1 MQSHGVVP
9 TLPPAGR
16 LVNLATRFSCKS
28 AGFDKLSQRTRSYQI
43 SFFLF
48 ISPTANDFASVLL
61 KARLPLHTRVD
72 LLYAV
77 PDTPFQQGE
86 PLMPVADLELILRPG
101 SNGNSAVAD
110 ARLTHPGSQAEAVLA
125 TDVPVALDPTALLAL
140 TLDTAAYGRALTRQV
155 FAEGSPLRDAW
166 QRARALA
173 DGAKLPLRLRLR
185 LAAAASKL
193 HALRWET
200 LRDPLTDG
208 PLACDARLRLVRSLD
223 SPDTRPLTLG
233 PKPDLRALL
242 VVANP
247 RDLSTYG
254 LAELDVD
261 GEVGRV
267 RKALGAMPLTII
279 GDHEEAVSR
288 QATLGAVEAALREGP
303 SILCLVCHGKHEDT
317 DTVLWLENAAGT
329 TAHVLG
335 STFSQMLTQ
344 LDRQPL
350 LVVLIA
356 CEGGGS
362 SHHDGPLAAFGPR
375 LAQAG
380 LGAVVAMQAKLS
392 LVAARTFLPV
402 LFQEL
407 VADGALDRAVAV
419 ARAAL
424 REGNEWWVPT
434 LWLRLREG
442 RLWADVTEPPPPAP
456 AGIHIGGNVGTVQ
469 VVNVSGGTVGTI
481 VGSQHTS
488 GTPLIPTASASGQA
502 EAIASQQKR
511 LEQYRAT
518 LAHYLDQLAITGAA
532 NARPEVTA
540 GIREARAG
548 IVKAKAALAA
558 LGVPAQAMPDDTP

>member
-1 MQSHGVVP
+1 
-9 TLPPAGR
+9 
-16 LVNLATRFSCKS
+16 
-28 AGFDKLSQRTRSYQI
+28 
-43 SFFLF
+43 
-48 ISPTANDFASVLL
+48 
-61 KARLPLHTRVD
+61 
-72 LLYAV
+72 
-77 PDTPFQQGE
+77 
-86 PLMPVADLELILRPG
+86 MPVADLELTFRPG
-101 SNGNSAVAD
+101 SSGMVAD

-125 TDVPVALDPTALLAL
+125 TEVPVALDPTALLAL
-140 TLDTAAYGRALTRQV
+140 TLDTAAYGRALTGQV
-155 FAEGSPLRDAW
+155 FAEGSQLRDAW
-166 QRARALA
+166 QRARDLA
-173 DGAKLPLRLRLR
+173 NGAGLPLRLRLR
-185 LAAAASKL
+185 LAATATDL

-200 LRDPLTDG
+200 LRDPLTDV
-208 PLACDARLRLVRSLD
+208 PFACDARLRLVRYLD
-223 SPDTRPLTLG
+223 AADTRPLTLG

-247 RDLSTYG
+247 RDLSSYD

-267 RKALGAMPLTII
+267 RKALGAIPLTII
-279 GDHEEAVSR
+279 GDHEAAVSR
-288 QATLGAVEAALREGP
+288 QATLGAVQAALRDGP
-303 SILCLVCHGKHEDT
+303 TILCLVCHGKHEAA
-317 DTVLWLENAAGT
+317 DTVLWLENATGD

-335 STFSQMLTQ
+335 SAFSQMLTQ

-362 SHHDGPLAAFGPR
+362 SHHDGPLAALGPR

-407 VADGALDRAVAV
+407 AADGALDRAIAV

-424 REGNEWWVPT
+424 REGNEWWIPT

-469 VVNVSGGTVGTI
+469 VVNVSGGQVRDI
-481 VGSQHTS
+481 IGSQHTS
-488 GTPLIPTASASGQA
+488 GTPPTPTASASGQA
-502 EAIASQQKR
+502 EAIASQRER
-511 LEQYRAT
+511 LDAYRAT
-518 LAHYLDQLAITGAA
+518 LATLLTQQATFGGAFT
-532 NARPEVTA
+532 PPYVTN

-558 LGVPAQAMPDDTP
+558 LGVPAQATPDDTL